1 MLKTFKQYF
10 QQRLQAW
17 VLRRQGR
24 DSAQVLLTRRRIY
37 ILPTRLG
44 LLFGAVLFGML
55 LAAMNYS
62 NSMAFALTFLLA
74 ALGLLAMHR
83 CHAALEGLTVRA
95 GRAEPVFAGQTAH
108 FAVVADNATALPRYA
123 LRLADAPLT
132 ADTAPQTQAVLQ
144 LPRAAPRR
152 GALRAGRVSLSTT
165 WPFGWFRA
173 WTWLH
178 MDLVCIVYP
187 APAPAGVLPPASR
200 DQGSTQADQRGME
213 DFAGL
218 RAYQPGDSPR
228 HIAWQAYAREQG
240 LLVKQ
245 FSGVRGASAWLEWD
259 ALPTELD
266 IEARLALLCRWVLD
280 LHTRGDP
287 YGLRLPNTVIPLAQG
302 EHHRH
307 CCLEA
312 LALFAPEAA

>member
-1 MLKTFKQYF
+1 MFNTLRQFF
-10 QQRLQAW
+10 QHRMQAW
-17 VLRRQGR
+17 VLRRQGH

-83 CHAALEGLTVRA
+83 CHATLEGLTVRA

-108 FAVVADNATALPRYA
+108 FAVVLDNATALPRYA

-132 ADTAPQTQAVLQ
+132 ADTAPQTQAVLH
-144 LPRAAPRR
+144 LPRTAPRR

-165 WPFGWFRA
+165 WPFGLFRA

-187 APAPAGVLPPASR
+187 APAPVGAPPPASR
-200 DQGSTQADQRGME
+200 DQGSTRADQRGME

-218 RAYQPGDSPR
+218 RAYQRGDSPR
-228 HIAWQAYAREQG
+228 HIAWRASAREQG

-245 FSGVRGASAWLEWD
+245 FSGVRGASAWLEWE
-259 ALPTELD
+259 ALPPELD
-266 IEARLALLCRWVLD
+266 TEARLALLCRWILD
-280 LHTRGDP
+280 LHARGDS
-287 YGLRLPNTVIPLAQG
+287 YGLRLPGTVIPLAQG

-307 CCLEA
+307 RCLEA

>member
-1 MLKTFKQYF
+1 MLQQKF
-10 QQRLQAW
+10 QNHLQAW
-17 VLRRQGR
+17 VLRRQGQ
-24 DSAQVLLTRRRIY
+24 DGAQVILTRRRIY
-37 ILPTRLG
+37 ILPTRLRLGFG
-44 LLFGAVLFGML
+44 LLLFGML

-83 CHAALEGLTVRA
+83 CHATLEGLTVQA
-95 GRAEPVFAGQTAH
+95 GRAEPVFAGQTAQ
-108 FAVVADNATALPRYA
+108 FAVVANNATALPRYA
-123 LRLADAPLT
+123 LRLADAPQT
-132 ADTAPQTQAVLQ
+132 ADTAPQTQAILH
-144 LPRAAPRR
+144 LPRPAPHR
-152 GALRAGRVSLSTT
+152 GALRTGRISLSTT
-165 WPFGWFRA
+165 WPFGLFRA

-187 APAPAGVLPPASR
+187 APAAAGMLPPTSR
-200 DQGSTQADQRGME
+200 EQGNTQADQRGME

-218 RAYQPGDSPR
+218 RAYQRGDSPR

-245 FSGVRGASAWLEWD
+245 FSGIRGASAWLEWD
-259 ALPTELD
+259 ALPPELD
-266 IEARLALLCRWVLD
+266 TEARLALLCRWVLD
-280 LHTRGDP
+280 LHARGDS
-287 YGLRLPNTVIPLAQG
+287 YGLRLPNTEIPLAQG

-307 CCLEA
+307 RCLEA